1 MIKSV
6 NNVPRFFSPLPRR
19 GRGRLFQRGLLLFI
33 LCQLLLQA
41 NAQQILTLEK
51 ALDIARSNSPDIR
64 RSLLNLERSEQ
75 TLKAQNAALKSNFSL
90 GVTPFSFDQ
99 TRSFDNFNAKW
110 FTSKTSQ
117 SFGTFTVSQPFLP
130 TDGTISLVNRFGW
143 QDKSSIQGLN
153 NTESKAFTNY
163 LSLSISQPMFTY
175 NRTKLQLKELELD
188 LENAQLSYA
197 MQKLNMEKQVT
208 QFFYDVY
215 LAQMNLDISR
225 DEFNNTQKSYE
236 ITQNK
241 VTAGIAAKEELYQ
254 AELNFATA
262 KSTLQNAQVNLDNLK
277 DQFKQYI
284 GTDILE
290 EITVMTDIA
299 LNPVAV
305 DVKKAIDFGLS
316 SRMELRQRAIDIETS
331 QFDMIR
337 TKSLNE
343 FKGDVSLSLG
353 ITGDNEKLKNIYDNP
368 TNNPR
373 VSVSFNIPLYDW
385 GEKKARIKA
394 QEAVIETQK
403 LSEVEQRKQ
412 ITLDIRKVY
421 RSLQNLINQIDIAK
435 QNEKNAQ
442 LTYEI
447 NLERYSNGDLTS
459 MDLNLYQNQL
469 SSKKMAYAQALID
482 YKIELLNLKIQSL
495 YDFEKNEAVIP
506 ENIIQKKK

>member
-1 MIKSV
+1 MMLHKKLI
-6 NNVPRFFSPLPRR
+6 
-19 GRGRLFQRGLLLFI
+19 QRGLLLFI
-33 LCQLLLQA
+33 FCQLLLTA
-41 NAQQILTLEK
+41 NGQQILTLDK

-90 GVTPFSFDQ
+90 SVSPFSYDQ

-110 FTSKTSQ
+110 FTSKTTQ
-117 SFGTFTVSQPFLP
+117 SSGTFMVSQPFLP

-143 QDKSSIQGLN
+143 QNKSSIQGLN
-153 NTESKAFTNY
+153 SIDSKAFTNY
-163 LSLSISQPMFTY
+163 LSLSITQPIFTY
-175 NRTKLQLKELELD
+175 NRTKLQIKELELD

-215 LAQMNLDISR
+215 LAQMNLSISQ

-284 GTDILE
+284 GMDIMD
-290 EITVMTDIA
+290 EITVMTDVTMS
-299 LNPVAV
+299 PVVV
-305 DVKKAIDFGLS
+305 DMKKAIDFGLS
-316 SRMELRQRAIDIETS
+316 SRMELRQRAIDIENS
-331 QFDMIR
+331 QFDLIK

-343 FKGDVSLSLG
+343 FKGDISLSLG

-403 LSEVEQRKQ
+403 LSETEQRKQ

-421 RSLQNLINQIDIAK
+421 RSLQNLVNQIDIAK

-447 NLERYSNGDLTS
+447 NLERYANGDLTS
-459 MDLNLYQNQL
+459 MDMNLFQTQL
-469 SSKKMAYAQALID
+469 SQKKMSYAQSLID

-495 YDFEKNEAVIP
+495 FDFEKNEAIVP
-506 ENIIQKKK
+506 ETIIQKKK

>member
-1 MIKSV
+1 MLQKKLI
-6 NNVPRFFSPLPRR
+6 
-19 GRGRLFQRGLLLFI
+19 QRGLLLFI
-33 LCQLLLQA
+33 FCQLLLSA
-41 NAQQILTLEK
+41 NGQQILTLDK

-90 GVTPFSFDQ
+90 SVSPFSYDQ

-110 FTSKTSQ
+110 FTSKTTQ
-117 SFGTFTVSQPFLP
+117 SSGTFMVSQPFLP

-143 QDKSSIQGLN
+143 QNKSSIQGLN
-153 NTESKAFTNY
+153 SIDSKAFTNY
-163 LSLSISQPMFTY
+163 LSLSITQPIFTY
-175 NRTKLQLKELELD
+175 NRTKLQIKELELD

-215 LAQMNLDISR
+215 LAQMNLSISQ

-284 GTDILE
+284 GMDIMD
-290 EITVMTDIA
+290 EITVMTDVTMS
-299 LNPVAV
+299 PVVV
-305 DVKKAIDFGLS
+305 DMKKAIDFGLS
-316 SRMELRQRAIDIETS
+316 SRMELRQRAIDIENS
-331 QFDMIR
+331 QFDLIK

-403 LSEVEQRKQ
+403 LSETEQRKQ

-421 RSLQNLINQIDIAK
+421 RSLQNLVNQIDIAK

-447 NLERYSNGDLTS
+447 NLERYANGDLTS
-459 MDLNLYQNQL
+459 MDMNLFQTQL
-469 SSKKMAYAQALID
+469 SQKKMSYAQSLID

-495 YDFEKNEAVIP
+495 FDFEKNEPIIP
-506 ENIIQKKK
+506 ETIIQKKK

>member
-1 MIKSV
+1 MLHKKLI
-6 NNVPRFFSPLPRR
+6 
-19 GRGRLFQRGLLLFI
+19 QRGLLLFI
-33 LCQLLLQA
+33 FCQLLLTA
-41 NAQQILTLEK
+41 NGQQILTLDK

-90 GVTPFSFDQ
+90 SVTPFGYDQ

-110 FTSKTSQ
+110 FTSKTTQ
-117 SFGTFTVSQPFLP
+117 SSGTFMVSQPFLP

-143 QDKSSIQGLN
+143 QNKSSIQGLN
-153 NTESKAFTNY
+153 SIDSKAFTNY
-163 LSLSISQPMFTY
+163 LSLSITQPIFTY
-175 NRTKLQLKELELD
+175 NRTKLQIKELELD

-215 LAQMNLDISR
+215 LAQMNLSISQ

-284 GTDILE
+284 GMDIMD
-290 EITVMTDIA
+290 EITVMTDVTMT
-299 LNPVAV
+299 PVTV
-305 DVKKAIDFGLS
+305 DMKKAIDFGLS
-316 SRMELRQRAIDIETS
+316 SRMELRQRAIDIENS
-331 QFDMIR
+331 QFDLIK

-343 FKGDVSLSLG
+343 FKGDISLSLG

-373 VSVSFNIPLYDW
+373 VSVAFNIPLYDW

-403 LSEVEQRKQ
+403 LSETEQRKQ

-421 RSLQNLINQIDIAK
+421 RSLQNLVNQIDIAK

-447 NLERYSNGDLTS
+447 NLERYANGDLTS
-459 MDLNLYQNQL
+459 MDMNLFQTQL
-469 SSKKMAYAQALID
+469 SQKKMSYAQSLID

-495 YDFEKNEAVIP
+495 FDFEKNEAIVP
-506 ENIIQKKK
+506 ETIIQKKK